1 MLYKWQ
7 LNDGN
12 GIRKIVP
19 QKITPQKTALQ
30 KIASYEN
37 TLYEY
42 SPLWKL
48 PPVKIIPQKFSP
60 EKMPPGKI
68 TPNEIPSLLI
78 NHTNE
83 KKNKII
89 KFFVLKKAVQYN
101 ILMKIT
107 KVLFWY
113 TNDLTENTG
122 LRYFLYRMKKIQIS
136 NESEN
141 RQVSFTCQS
150 DKSRRTNTRQ
160 SN

>member
-12 GIRKIVP
+12 GIRKI
-19 QKITPQKTALQ
+19 ALPP
-30 KIASYEN
+30 SEN
-37 TLYEY
+37 CL
-42 SPLWKL
+42 LWKYPPRNIPPYESSRLCKWPL
-48 PPVKIIPQKFSP
+48 PQNIAP

-68 TPNEIPSLLI
+68 TPNEIPFLLI

-83 KKNKII
+83 KKQQNYKILCLEESCSI
-89 KFFVLKKAVQYN
+89 QHPYENNQGPL
-101 ILMKIT
+101 
-107 KVLFWY
+107 WY

-122 LRYFLYRMKKIQIS
+122 LRYFLYSMKKIQIS

-141 RQVSFTCQS
+141 RQVAFLCQLY
-150 DKSRRTNTRQ
+150 KSRRTNTRQ

>member
-1 MLYKWQ
+1 MNSGFRKWQ

-12 GIRKIVP
+12 GIRKIAP
-19 QKITPQKTALQ
+19 QKIALQ
-30 KIASYEN
+30 KIDSYEN
-37 TLYEY
+37 TPYEY
-42 SPLWKL
+42 SSLWKL
-48 PPVKIIPQKFSP
+48 PPVKITPRKFSP

-78 NHTNE
+78 NHANE
-83 KKNKII
+83 KNQQNYKIFCLEESCAI
-89 KFFVLKKAVQYN
+89 QHPYENNQGPL
-101 ILMKIT
+101 
-107 KVLFWY
+107 WY

-122 LRYFLYRMKKIQIS
+122 FRYFLYWMKKIQIS

-141 RQVSFTCQS
+141 RQVDFTCQL